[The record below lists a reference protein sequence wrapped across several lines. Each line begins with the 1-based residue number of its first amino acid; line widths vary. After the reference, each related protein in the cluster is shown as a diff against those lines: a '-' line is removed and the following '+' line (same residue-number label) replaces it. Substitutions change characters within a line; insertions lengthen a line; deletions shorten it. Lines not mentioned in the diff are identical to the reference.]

1 MKKALSLILALV
13 LCLSLVA
20 CGGSN
25 ASAEKAIVGEWVC
38 TEEALKI
45 QFNED
50 KTGILTDD
58 GYENEITW
66 KYDAELEC
74 YVFTY
79 GVALT
84 IKLETV
90 DGIEQFDCDGY
101 TFVRAESEK

>member
-1 MKKALSLILALV
+1 MKKALSLIVALV

-58 GYENEITW
+58 GNENEITW
-66 KYDAELEC
+66 Q
-74 YVFTY
+74 
-79 GVALT
+79 
-84 IKLETV
+84 IP
-90 DGIEQFDCDGY
+90 
-101 TFVRAESEK
+101 S